1 VGRGAGEHWLRKVE
15 LDPVSIS
22 PAGPEVEHERQVA
35 IFDLLEHNRFRPAG
49 SEAGPYDLRLGIEEN
64 RLVFD
69 VTGGEFARRYMLSLT
84 PIRSVVKDYA
94 LICESYYEAVRDAT
108 PAQIEAVDMG
118 RRGLHDEGSRL
129 LSERLEGKI
138 EIDHETARRLFTL
151 ICALQRRG

>member
-1 VGRGAGEHWLRKVE
+1 MGGGAGEHRLRKVE

-84 PIRSVVKDYA
+84 PIRSVVKDYV
-94 LICESYYEAVRDAT
+94 LICESYYDAVRDAT

>member
-1 VGRGAGEHWLRKVE
+1 MGGPGGEHRLKKVE

-22 PAGPEVEHERQVA
+22 SAGPEVEHERQVA
-35 IFDLLEHNRFRPAG
+35 VFDLLEHNQFRPEGA
-49 SEAGPYDLRLGIEEN
+49 ERGPYDLKLGVEEN
-64 RLVFD
+64 RLAFD
-69 VTGGEFARRYMLSLT
+69 VTGEGFGRRYLLSLT
-84 PIRSVVKDYA
+84 PLRSVVKDYI

-118 RRGLHDEGSRL
+118 RRGLHDEGSRVL
-129 LSERLEGKI
+129 IERLAGKI